1 MKVRNIVVKICNLVY
16 IAGAAVAVAGLVTQ
30 PLLSVKVSVGVPGS
44 LIQGF
49 IEDSLGGSDSDDSQ
63 DRQYRVDLRQSRGIA
78 DGMNFGELLANIPL
92 DDVFNG
98 LKLTATVKLPSLLEF
113 AKMDEAEQPL
123 LVKKVVGDAIKTTK
137 NDAVNFI
144 VAATDKL
151 IPAVAKSAAT
161 VVINNAIG
169 SKIAEAMGK
178 QAGDAEVS
186 EEVKKVTA
194 EVTNLVNNVWATLT
208 EEKADG
214 TPTKVEDVKAVVTE
228 SIDNVFDALAEAGVE
243 GFVEEDGT
251 AKVIP
256 QEQIDEIGDQMAGM
270 LKEVGL
276 ADEDGNITDIN
287 AALTTMLEMFMPKDN
302 GGGEHQGE
310 HQEEHH
316 EEVQEGEGDE
326 GQKGEGG
333 EGQKGEQPEPQG
345 GAGGHTYVTRA
356 VTRDE
361 PQADDDTQIR
371 EMILGFIDPLLEKIP
386 LDSIEGINL
395 DEMLSFIPRATFMI
409 YIAIT
414 ALAALPWILFAL
426 FTLGRTLRKRKI
438 WAKPWFIFFICF
450 LELIL
455 GAGLFFA
462 LKYGISL
469 AMPLLPAGLIPEP
482 FDALVAGVSISFEMH
497 CLWASFVY
505 LAMIPFTIVYIV
517 IAHPVKKDFKQYKK
531 DKKAAKRAGLSLEEY
546 LAQKEGGKVIGAS
559 TKKEAKAAA
568 KIAKERN

>member
-1 MKVRNIVVKICNLVY
+1 MKVRNLVVKICNLVY

-49 IEDSLGGSDSDDSQ
+49 IQDSLGGGDDSDDSQ
-63 DRQYRVDLRQSRGIA
+63 DRQYRVDLRQSRGLT
-78 DGMNFGELLANIPL
+78 DGMDFKELLANIPM
-92 DDVFNG
+92 DDVFDG
-98 LKLTATVKLPSLLEF
+98 LKLTATVQLPSLLEF
-113 AKMDEAEQPL
+113 AQMDEAEQPL

-137 NDAVNFI
+137 NDAVDFI
-144 VAATDKL
+144 VGATDKL

-161 VVINNAIG
+161 QVINAAIG

-178 QAGDAEVS
+178 QTGDAEVS

-194 EVTNLVNNVWATLT
+194 EVTNLVNNVWNTLT
-208 EEKADG
+208 VEKTDG
-214 TPTKVEDVKAVVTE
+214 SATTVDDVKAVVTE
-228 SIDNVFDALAEAGVE
+228 SIDNVFDALADAGVE

-256 QEQIDEIGDQMAGM
+256 QEQIDEIGNQMAGM

-287 AALTTMLEMFMPKDN
+287 AALTTMLEMFMPKDD
-302 GGGEHQGE
+302 GSGEQQE
-310 HQEEHH
+310 QQHQEQPQEQQH
-316 EEVQEGEGDE
+316 EDVEEGEGDE
-326 GQKGEGG
+326 GQKGE
-333 EGQKGEQPEPQG
+333 QPEIEG

-462 LKYGISL
+462 FKYGISL

-568 KIAKERN
+568 KIAKEKN